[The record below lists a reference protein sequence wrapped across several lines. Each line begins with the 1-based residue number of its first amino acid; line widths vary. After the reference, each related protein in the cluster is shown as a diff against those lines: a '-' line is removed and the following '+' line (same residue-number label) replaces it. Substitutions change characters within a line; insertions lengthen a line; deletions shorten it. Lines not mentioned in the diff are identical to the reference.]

1 MAATVP
7 VTQHRTSRWSPWRPS
22 PRVVAALCAGILLV
36 LCGDALV
43 RDHGSFDYR
52 LIDAV
57 QRLDLPY
64 LGTVLRAVSHLTS
77 SPWAILAWAV
87 ALAGFV
93 AVRSWSAA
101 VALFFVP
108 VGVAVNNLILSGLI
122 IDRPRP
128 SADHLRR
135 VAGETSPTSFPSGH
149 VVGAVLL
156 YGLIFV
162 AARRGARRPVRL
174 ALQGTAVV
182 VIGLVGF
189 ARVWL
194 GTHWV
199 QDIAAGYAFGGLVL
213 IGLLVACA
221 RIDAA
226 IGDVPFVHA
235 GTVPHDETKPHAHA
249 LTSTILFRGDTVAK
263 IYNPGFVPRAI
274 YWLAFQARFAY
285 ECNPDALRAAVL
297 RRNLAG
303 KLTEHWYGDNLV
315 SRAVGI
321 ERIGGRYAVIGEFV
335 EGGEPRDHHD
345 GRAFLHDLADRFD
358 ETGLP
363 TWQIDPRQ
371 PRSLGNLVQRPDGA
385 YVIIDLES
393 GLVSPLASPRAWMRA
408 IRRGLVPFY
417 DDVYFDL
424 TRAYVDREEAAMR
437 AAHGEAWLAELRA
450 DLDVAE
456 AAASAWH
463 RSEPRIWSRLV
474 RGVIGVFARRP
485 DMQPEEW
492 R

>member
-7 VTQHRTSRWSPWRPS
+7 LTRHRSPRWAPWRPS
-22 PRVVAALCAGILLV
+22 PRVVAAVCAGILLA

-43 RDHGSFDYR
+43 RDRGSFDYR
-52 LIDAV
+52 LLDAV

-64 LGTVLRAVSHLTS
+64 LGTLLRAVSRLTS
-77 SPWAILAWAV
+77 SPWAILAWVV
-87 ALAGFV
+87 ALVGFA

-108 VGVAVNNLILSGLI
+108 IGIGVNNLILSGLI
-122 IDRPRP
+122 FDRPRP

-135 VAGETSPTSFPSGH
+135 LTDETSPTSFPSGH

-162 AARRGARRPVRL
+162 AARRVERRPVRL
-174 ALQGTAVV
+174 ALQGIAVV
-182 VIGLVGF
+182 VIGLVGL

-199 QDIAAGYAFGGLVL
+199 QDVVAGYAFGGLVL
-213 IGLLVACA
+213 TGLLAACA

-235 GTVPHDETKPHAHA
+235 GIVPHDETKPHAHA
-249 LTSTILFRGDTVAK
+249 LTSTILFRGETVAK
-263 IYNPGFVPRAI
+263 IYNPGFLPRAI
-274 YWLAFQARFAY
+274 YWLAFQAPFAY
-285 ECNPDALRAAVL
+285 ESNPNALRAAVL

-303 KLTEHWYGDNLV
+303 KLTEHWYGSSRV
-315 SRAVGI
+315 CRAVGI
-321 ERIGGRYAVIGEFV
+321 ERIGGRYAVIGELV
-335 EGGEPRDHHD
+335 EGTEPRDHHAA
-345 GRAFLHDLADRFD
+345 RAFLHDLADRFD

-371 PRSLGNLVQRPDGA
+371 PRSLGNIVQRPDGV
-385 YVIIDLES
+385 YMVIDLES
-393 GLVSPLASPRAWMRA
+393 GLVSPLASPRAWVRA

-424 TRAYVDREEAAMR
+424 TRTYVEREAAAMR
-437 AAHGEAWLAELRA
+437 AAHGDTWLAELRA
-450 DLDVAE
+450 DLDAAE
-456 AAASAWH
+456 AAAAAWH
-463 RSEPRIWSRLV
+463 RSEPRIWSRFV
-474 RGVIGVFARRP
+474 CGVIAALDRRP
-485 DMQPEEW
+485 GLRPEASW
-492 R
+492 